1 LLDKFKISKIKIMAE
16 KQKSLNINSSPAWP
30 ASEEEGELA
39 IDLYETKDSLVLQ
52 AVIGGMKADDLDISI
67 TNDMITVRGERKRED
82 NGKID
87 TLYYE
92 ECFWGAFS
100 RSIIL
105 PQEINAD
112 KAKATIKNGL
122 LTIILPKLSKTK
134 KKVLEVE
141 EE

>member
-1 LLDKFKISKIKIMAE
+1 MAE
-16 KQKSLNINSSPAWP
+16 KQKSLNINNSSDKNKPAWP
-30 ASEEEGELA
+30 VSSEEGELA
-39 IDLYETKDSLVLQ
+39 IDLYETQESLILQ
-52 AVIGGMKADDLDISI
+52 AVIGGMKANDLDISI
-67 TNDMITVRGERKRED
+67 TNDMITIRGERKREES
-82 NGKID
+82 GEID
-87 TLYYE
+87 KFFYE

-122 LTIILPKLSKTK
+122 LTIILPKLEKTK
-134 KKVLEVE
+134 KKILEIE

>member
-1 LLDKFKISKIKIMAE
+1 MTE
-16 KQKSLNINSSPAWP
+16 KQKSLNISNKIDKNKPAWP
-30 ASEEEGELA
+30 ASSEEGELA

-52 AVIGGMKADDLDISI
+52 AVIGGMKANDLDISI
-67 TNDMITVRGERKRED
+67 TNDMITIRGERKREES
-82 NGKID
+82 GTID
-87 TLYYE
+87 KLHYE
-92 ECFWGAFS
+92 ECFWGIFS

-122 LTIILPKLSKTK
+122 LTIILPKLEKTK
-134 KKVLEVE
+134 KKVLEIE